1 MQKIINLY
9 TDGACSGNPGAGGYA
24 AILVFNNK
32 EKEIAGGF
40 RKTTNNRMELT
51 AVIKGLKALKEKCNV
66 NIYSDSKYIVDA
78 FNAGWIYKWE
88 KLGWRRGKKNVLLN
102 PDLWKELYELTKKH
116 DIIFNWVKGH
126 SSHPMNERCDRLA
139 VIESKKSSLPA
150 DEVYESL
157 QSEQLKL

>member
-1 MQKIINLY
+1 MQKQINLY

-24 AILVFNNK
+24 AILVFNAK

-51 AVIKGLKALKEKCNV
+51 AVIEGLKALKEKCNV
-66 NIYSDSKYIVDA
+66 SIYSDSKYIVDA
-78 FNAGWIYKWE
+78 FKAGWIYKWE
-88 KLGWRRGKKNVLLN
+88 KLGWRRSKKDRLLN
-102 PDLWKELYELTKKH
+102 PDLWKELYELSKKH

-126 SSHPMNERCDRLA
+126 NSHPMNERCDRLA
-139 VIESKKSSLPA
+139 VNESKKSNLPI

-157 QSEQLKL
+157 QTE